1 MRQIDASDARDYSK
15 NLGSSN
21 ESPRIAAFPRG
32 ATPWRIDW
40 FGDIA
45 FPDRSVRRKQPS
57 VFLHLSR
64 VTTDRF
70 HEDPAVLLSPD
81 STSPA
86 KFQRRVWVSVGTLPL
101 LRVGDIWRNG
111 ELEARPD
118 YQLESFPDLEISN
131 TTSTLIKAGLNL
143 DDQGFLLPLAEH
155 PWHIQCTQS
164 YCMTVELPEYR
175 RLIIPCMELIR
186 FYFGSSSNLISKLF
200 LPPLERKSLY
210 ENASFERRTAR
221 LKLELAESMSGASA
235 ADIGRLHMDP
245 IAWRSAAQIGA
256 SALKASVANQPIY
269 PQAFFPFEGKTNL
282 IAAGKWLSFA
292 GQEKSTFL
300 VYNLRSCS
308 HPFPFKSLR
317 YEVKNSRARPMMPS
331 SATNDHSSSGKSA
344 GAKDASN
351 QSLTDKDASN
361 SLAPKVRAI
370 RFEPRFPDLTGK
382 PIWKIVDL
390 TGSSNVVAGANGA
403 QVNEAAVGNPGSE
416 KRIRPVDLAVIMSSP
431 SLALGSVP
439 IFLRSIVAELRLLT
453 ELSIKLLTESVDD
466 GWSIPVTMLVD
477 LEGEID
483 QRLFISD
490 KAGVS
495 RLRRAAVFAFNNG
508 KEHYCAAAIESTPT
522 HIKLFPTTN
531 HDPDEV
537 LEALRSATVDFLEPV
552 ARESEPLGLT
562 QRIHLIFGGE
572 SSVMGTESV

>member
-1 MRQIDASDARDYSK
+1 MPSDSRNYST

-21 ESPRIAAFPRG
+21 ESPRIAVFPKG
-32 ATPWRIDW
+32 PTPWRIDW

-45 FPDRSVRRKQPS
+45 YPDRSVRRKQPS

-70 HEDPAVLLSPD
+70 HENPAVLLSPD

-86 KFQRRVWVSVGTLPL
+86 KFQRRVWVSVGILPM

-111 ELEARPD
+111 QIEARPD

-131 TTSTLIKAGLNL
+131 ATTTLIKAGLNL

-155 PWHIQCTQS
+155 PWHMQCTQS
-164 YCMTVELPEYR
+164 YCMTVELPENH

-210 ENASFERRTAR
+210 ENATFDRRAAR
-221 LKLELAESMSGASA
+221 LRLELSEKISGASA

-245 IAWRSAAQIGA
+245 IAWRSAVQIGT
-256 SALKASVANQPIY
+256 SALKASVAGQLIY
-269 PQAFFPFEGKTNL
+269 PQAFFPFEGKTTL

-317 YEVKNSRARPMMPS
+317 YEVKNSRARPLMPGS
-331 SATNDHSSSGKSA
+331 AGSATNGHPSNGKSA

-351 QSLTDKDASN
+351 QSLVDKDPSN
-361 SLAPKVRAI
+361 SLAPKARAI

-382 PIWKIVDL
+382 PIWKSVNL
-390 TGSSNVVAGANGA
+390 TDPTNAAAANGA
-403 QVNEAAVGNPGSE
+403 PVELAAVGKPGSE
-416 KRIRPVDLAVIMSSP
+416 RRVRPIDLAVIMS
-431 SLALGSVP
+431 LASWEP
-439 IFLRSIVAELRLLT
+439 NCMPKFLQSTVEEIRLLKGFN
-453 ELSIKLLTESVDD
+453 IALLTESADD
-466 GWSIPVTMLVD
+466 GWTVPVTVQAD
-477 LEGEID
+477 ADGEID
-483 QRLFISD
+483 PRLFMEEA
-490 KAGVS
+490 KGMS
-495 RLRRAAVFAFNNG
+495 RLRRASVFALSRG
-508 KEHYCAAAIESTPT
+508 GRHICATAIEAVPV
-522 HIKLFPTTN
+522 HVMLHATTGQDSEEIWHTLQN
-531 HDPDEV
+531 
-537 LEALRSATVDFLEPV
+537 ASFDFLK
-552 ARESEPLGLT
+552 RSDQST
-562 QRIHLIFGGE
+562 QRLGDLISLLFKSEVSGGTKE
-572 SSVMGTESV
+572 NGIT